1 MKQGSFDM
9 KKALVYA
16 IHAEI
21 EASEFYA
28 DWAGHAQGHLKN
40 ELSELSKWEDQHR
53 DLLTKHLKDTF
64 GEKFVRDPK
73 MVVDPALKV
82 QADEFKDNYA
92 LLRIASTV
100 YLSELRAMELYE
112 NMEKESSGEA
122 KKMFRE
128 LKDMEKGHMDTAK
141 KRYLDLRENIV
152 GFRAF

>member
-1 MKQGSFDM
+1 MQQAAFDM
-9 KKALVYA
+9 KKALKYA

-28 DWAGHAQGHLKN
+28 EWAKNSQGHLQK
-40 ELSELSKWEDQHR
+40 ELSELSKWEDEHR
-53 DLLTKHLKDTF
+53 DSLTNHLQGAF

-100 YLSELRAMELYE
+100 YLSEMRAMELYE
-112 NMEKESSGEA
+112 KMESESSGEA

-128 LKDMEKGHMDTAK
+128 LKDMEKGHMDSAK
-141 KRYLDLRENIV
+141 KRYLDLREHIV
-152 GFRAF
+152 GFHAF